1 MSDLV
6 QGEGLVGLTE
16 IEAAARRLAG
26 VSVSTPLLPADALS
40 DATGAQVRLKCENLQ
55 RAGSFKIRG
64 AHNFVSQLSDDQVSS
79 GLITYSSG
87 NHAQAVALAGKL
99 RGVQVV
105 VVMPT
110 TAPKVKRDGVERL
123 GAEIEYEGTTSVE
136 RMARAEEI
144 AEQRGLVIVPPFD
157 HRHII
162 AGQGTVGLEIAREWP
177 DVDLVLAPIGGG
189 GLASGIAAAVKRL
202 LPSAQI
208 IGVEPKGAASM
219 RKALDEGHPAILD
232 DIDTIADGLAPVIAG
247 ELTYGLERLAMYIQ
261 GVDSV
266 YDLDFNGHGVTYGD
280 VFLENEKQMSA
291 WNFEHADTEALFD
304 LFRKATA
311 ESENCLNAK
320 LSIPAYE
327 QAVKASHVFNLLQA
341 RGVISVA
348 ERAAYMGRVRDL
360 AKGACEAHIERHTP
374 DWTARYPDWSVA

>member
-55 RAGSFKIRG
+55 RTGSFKIRG

-162 AGQGTVGLEIAREWP
+162 AGQGTVGLEITREWP

-247 ELTYGLERLAMYIQ
+247 ELTY
-261 GVDSV
+261 
-266 YDLDFNGHGVTYGD
+266 
-280 VFLENEKQMSA
+280 
-291 WNFEHADTEALFD
+291 EHARELMEDVVTVDDDAIREATSWLVSRGK
-304 LFRKATA
+304 LVVEYSGAATTAALLSKAVDV
-311 ESENCLNAK
+311 EGR
-320 LSIPAYE
+320 
-327 QAVKASHVFNLLQA
+327 AVAVVVSGGNLEPSL
-341 RGVISVA
+341 
-348 ERAAYMGRVRDL
+348 L
-360 AKGACEAHIERHTP
+360 AGLA
-374 DWTARYPDWSVA
+374 

>member
-55 RAGSFKIRG
+55 RTGSFKIRG

-232 DIDTIADGLAPVIAG
+232 GIDTIADGLAPVIAG
-247 ELTYGLERLAMYIQ
+247 ELTY
-261 GVDSV
+261 
-266 YDLDFNGHGVTYGD
+266 
-280 VFLENEKQMSA
+280 
-291 WNFEHADTEALFD
+291 EHARELMEDVVTVDDDAIREATSWLVSRGK
-304 LFRKATA
+304 LVVEYSGAATTAALLSKAVDV
-311 ESENCLNAK
+311 EGR
-320 LSIPAYE
+320 
-327 QAVKASHVFNLLQA
+327 AVAVVVSGGNLEPSL
-341 RGVISVA
+341 
-348 ERAAYMGRVRDL
+348 L
-360 AKGACEAHIERHTP
+360 AGLA
-374 DWTARYPDWSVA
+374 

>member
-26 VSVSTPLLPADALS
+26 VAVSTPLLPADALS
-40 DATGAQVRLKCENLQ
+40 DTTGAQVRLKCENLQ

-64 AHNFVSQLSDDQVSS
+64 AHNFVSQLSDDEVSS
-79 GLITYSSG
+79 GIITYSSG

-99 RGVQVV
+99 RGVHVV

-136 RMARAEEI
+136 RMARAQAI
-144 AEQRGLVIVPPFD
+144 AEERGLVIVPPFD

-202 LPSAQI
+202 LPGAKV

-219 RKALDEGHPAILD
+219 RKALDEGHPAILEE
-232 DIDTIADGLAPVIAG
+232 IDTIADGLAPVIAG
-247 ELTYGLERLAMYIQ
+247 ELTY
-261 GVDSV
+261 
-266 YDLDFNGHGVTYGD
+266 
-280 VFLENEKQMSA
+280 
-291 WNFEHADTEALFD
+291 EHARD
-304 LFRKATA
+304 LMDDVITVDDDAIRKATA
-311 ESENCLNAK
+311 WLVSRRK
-320 LSIPAYE
+320 LVVEYSGAAATAALLSKAIDVE
-327 QAVKASHVFNLLQA
+327 GRAVAVVVSGGNLDPSLLAS
-341 RGVISVA
+341 
-348 ERAAYMGRVRDL
+348 L
-360 AKGACEAHIERHTP
+360 A
-374 DWTARYPDWSVA
+374 

>member
-110 TAPKVKRDGVERL
+110 TTPKVKRDGVERL

-136 RMARAEEI
+136 RMAHAEEI

-232 DIDTIADGLAPVIAG
+232 GIDTIADGLAPVIAG
-247 ELTYGLERLAMYIQ
+247 ELTY
-261 GVDSV
+261 
-266 YDLDFNGHGVTYGD
+266 
-280 VFLENEKQMSA
+280 
-291 WNFEHADTEALFD
+291 EHARELMEDVVTVDDDAIREATSWLVSRGK
-304 LFRKATA
+304 LVVEYSGAATTAALLSKAVDVEGRTV
-311 ESENCLNAK
+311 
-320 LSIPAYE
+320 
-327 QAVKASHVFNLLQA
+327 AVVVSGGNLEPSL
-341 RGVISVA
+341 
-348 ERAAYMGRVRDL
+348 L
-360 AKGACEAHIERHTP
+360 AGLA
-374 DWTARYPDWSVA
+374 